1 MKIPFLYLVLSTPA
15 LAAQGDGDWGTAYT
29 KAKTA
34 LAKLSTANKV
44 TLVTGVG
51 WEKGP
56 CVGNIAA
63 IAAIGFPELCL
74 QDGPLGLVFL
84 FF

>member
-1 MKIPFLYLVLSTPA
+1 MKVVLLSLVASA
-15 LAAQGDGDWGTAYT
+15 SHVLAAAGDGDWATAYS

-44 TLVTGVG
+44 SMVTGMG

-74 QDGPLGLVFL
+74 QDGPLG
-84 FF
+84 